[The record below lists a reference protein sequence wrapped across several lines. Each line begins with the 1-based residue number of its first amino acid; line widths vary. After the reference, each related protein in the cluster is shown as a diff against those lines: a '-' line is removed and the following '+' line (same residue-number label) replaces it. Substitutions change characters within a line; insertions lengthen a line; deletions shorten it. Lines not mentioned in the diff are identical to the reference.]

1 MREVLTVI
9 PFTPITI
16 NPNST
21 SLPLLP
27 SQYNLT
33 DYIPVSML
41 NLGISGRVRSMGKE
55 TKDGKR
61 RWRKAEGE
69 MPEGAVSSVSGVS
82 GSGNPT
88 DRSTRGLP
96 VLPHPPESTQTHVHW
111 VGDAI
116 RPSHP
121 CRPLLC
127 LPSGEQ
133 RALLTGSCHLLG
145 GGFPGGSVVKNSA
158 CQCRRR
164 GLTPWVRN
172 TRWRRK
178 WQVTSVFLPG
188 KSHRQRSLAGYSPL
202 GREESE
208 RTQQINNNKKY
219 LNFND
224 AQMMWTTWNW

>member
-33 DYIPVSML
+33 DYIPVSTL
-41 NLGISGRVRSMGKE
+41 SLGISGRVRSMGKE

-69 MPEGAVSSVSGVS
+69 TPEGAVSSVSGVS

-111 VGDAI
+111 VDDAI

-133 RALLTGSCHLLG
+133 SFVDRILPFAGWGVPWWLSGEEFCLPVQETWAHSLGQKYPLEEEMASHFSVLAWEIPRTEEPGRIQSIGSRR
-145 GGFPGGSVVKNSA
+145 VREDSA
-158 CQCRRR
+158 
-164 GLTPWVRN
+164 N
-172 TRWRRK
+172 K
-178 WQVTSVFLPG
+178 
-188 KSHRQRSLAGYSPL
+188 
-202 GREESE
+202 
-208 RTQQINNNKKY
+208 QQQEIPQ
-219 LNFND
+219 L
-224 AQMMWTTWNW
+224 